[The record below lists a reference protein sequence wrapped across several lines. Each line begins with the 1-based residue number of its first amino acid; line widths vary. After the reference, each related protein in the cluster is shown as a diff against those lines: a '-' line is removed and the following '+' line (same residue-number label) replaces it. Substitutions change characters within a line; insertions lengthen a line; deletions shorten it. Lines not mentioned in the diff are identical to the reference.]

1 MNCTRITLVFCIALS
16 GMLIAGEGDAGA
28 KGFDTAIRPLLKEYC
43 LKCHST
49 AKHKGDLDLER
60 FSSLGEVKK
69 QSKIWQGVAEQ
80 LANGEM
86 PPAKETQLPAADK
99 ERLSKWVRVTLDEIA
114 LAHAGDPGPVVL
126 RRLSNAEYTYTIRD
140 LTGVESLDPAREF
153 PVDGAGGEG
162 FTNTGQSLV
171 MSPSLITKYLDA
183 GKDIATHAVLLP
195 DGMRFSAKTT
205 RRDRTEDLLAEIRG
219 FYREYTD
226 PRGGAKVNLQGI
238 IIETNTG
245 GRLPLEKYLAATLTE
260 RSVDTATPGLSN
272 KYYRTLFN
280 ALSAKEPSL
289 LLDGIRARWRAAK
302 PGDAAA
308 LTAEIGEWQNALWK
322 FNSVGHIGKLNG
334 PKMWLEPVT
343 PLVAKQESKL
353 KIPASTDGKDV
364 TLYLATSDAGDG
376 NEHDFAVW
384 QEPRLI
390 APGRATIMLK
400 DVREFCR
407 EQAERRE
414 RVFGTAAK
422 TLAAAANASAAQGTA
437 DVAELA
443 KKHGVDS
450 GVLAAWLDVLGQG
463 SGGPAKIEGYFTNK
477 LTKASGFDF
486 INGWGV
492 PETPNML
499 ANSSDKDV
507 RVPGEMKPHS
517 IAVHPSPKLMSIA
530 GWRSPING
538 TVTVDSVVQRVHPEC
553 GNGIVWFLDLRR
565 GGTRQRLGTGTITDR
580 SVAKTGPIAN
590 LSVRVGDVISL
601 SIDPRGNDHS
611 CDLTFI
617 DLTVN
622 STGEKPQK
630 WNLAADVSPD
640 VLAGNPHADSFGNKD
655 VWHFYSEPIGSGA
668 QAGPVIPAGS
678 LLARWQSAANAEEKN
693 KLAEDVQKLLL
704 TGQPPA
710 GKDNPDAAL
719 YKQLTSLGGPLLS
732 RAHVA
737 GDKTTRPAEPTA
749 TPNDPKQVLW
759 GLDPALFGRHPNG
772 QARDAGSICVHAP
785 SVIEIHLPAEL
796 AAGCEFV
803 TTGVLDKETGA
814 EGSVQMQVLTSKPT
828 RESGLLPIGKTETQA
843 SETWTSNNQRIA
855 HAAPIIVNDGSQAR
869 ARIEA
874 AFDAFRQLFPAALCY
889 AKIVPV
895 DEVVTLT
902 LYHRED
908 NQLARLMLDDA
919 QKAKLDRLWNELHY
933 ISQDALSL
941 VDAFDQIW
949 QFSTQDGDPKAL
961 EPLREPIKKG
971 AADFRQWLVDTEPK
985 HVDAVIEFAGRAYR
999 RPMTEAEKSELRGLY
1014 RKLRAQELPHDQSIR
1029 LTLARV
1035 LVAPAFLY
1043 RAENPPPGKEPGP
1056 VNDFE
1061 LANRLSYFLWAS
1073 MPDAELSA
1081 AAASGKLHEPA
1092 ILAAQTQRMLRDPR
1106 VRRMATEF
1114 ACSWLHIHGFDELG
1128 ENSERHFPT
1137 FVGLRGAMYEE
1148 SIQFFTDFFQSDRPV
1163 LSILNADYTYL
1174 NEALAKHYGIPGV
1187 SGAEFRRVEGIKK
1200 YSRGGIL
1207 TQASTLAKQSGA
1219 SRTSP
1224 ILRGNWVAEALLGD
1238 KLPRPPKDVPPFP
1251 EDVDNS
1257 KLTVRELTVKH
1268 TSDARCAGCHAR
1280 IDSFGFSLEAFD
1292 AIGRRRERDA
1302 GGLALDTHAKTL
1314 DGAEFEGVDGLR
1326 EYLMT
1331 KRLDAF
1337 LRQFNRKLLGYALAR
1352 SVQLSD
1358 EPLLKELQEQIK
1370 SGGPGAAADKNHI
1383 GVVIDKIVQSSQFRN
1398 IRGRDASNDE

>member
-1 MNCTRITLVFCIALS
+1 MAADAGCTGELTVDCTRITLVLCLS
-16 GMLIAGEGDAGA
+16 LRGFLAAAEPDAGA
-28 KGFDTAIRPLLKEYC
+28 KNYDTSIHPLLKEYC

-60 FSSLGEVKK
+60 FSSLSEVKK
-69 QSKIWQGVAEQ
+69 QAKIWQGVAEQ

-99 ERLSKWVRVTLDEIA
+99 ERLSKWVRATLDEIA

-195 DGMRFSAKTT
+195 DGIRFSAKTT
-205 RRDRTEDLLAEIRG
+205 RRDRTEELLAEIRALYHE
-219 FYREYTD
+219 FTD
-226 PRGGAKVNLQGI
+226 ARGSAKVNLQGI
-238 IIETNTG
+238 IIDTNAG
-245 GRLPLEKYLAATLTE
+245 GRLPLEKYLAATLAE
-260 RSVDTATPGLSN
+260 RSIDSATPGLSN

-280 ALSAKEPSL
+280 ALSAQEPSL

-302 PGDAAA
+302 PAA
-308 LTAEIGEWQNALWK
+308 LAAEIGEWQNALWK

-334 PKMWLEPVT
+334 PKMWLEAVS
-343 PLVAKQESKL
+343 PLASKQEIKL
-353 KIPASTDGKDV
+353 KIPADGKDV
-364 TLYLATSDAGDG
+364 TLYLAVSDAGDG
-376 NEHDFAVW
+376 NENDFAVW
-384 QEPRLI
+384 QEPRLV
-390 APGRATIMLK
+390 AAGRPPLLLK
-400 DVREFCR
+400 DVRELCR
-407 EQAERRE
+407 EQADRRE
-414 RVFGTAAK
+414 RRFASAAK
-422 TLAAAANASAAQGTA
+422 ALAAAAEASAAQEAG

-443 KKHGVDS
+443 KKHGIDS
-450 GVLAAWLDVLGQG
+450 DVLAAWLDVLGNG
-463 SGGPAKIEGYFTNK
+463 SGGPAKIEGHFTNK
-477 LTKASGFDF
+477 LTKASNFEF

-499 ANSSDKDV
+499 ANSSDKAV
-507 RVPGEMKPHS
+507 RVPGNMKPHGVV
-517 IAVHPSPKLMSIA
+517 VHPSPKLMA
-530 GWRSPING
+530 AVGWCSPVAA
-538 TVTVDSVVQRVHPEC
+538 TVTVEATVQRAHPEC
-553 GNGIVWFLDLRR
+553 GNGIVWFLELRH
-565 GGTRQRLGTGTITDR
+565 GTTRKRLGTGTITD
-580 SVAKTGPIAN
+580 SKTHKTGPIEKLNIQA
-590 LSVRVGDVISL
+590 GDVISIL
-601 SIDPRGNDHS
+601 IDPNNGDHS
-611 CDLTFI
+611 CDLTSV
-617 DLTVN
+617 DLIIK
-622 STGEKPQK
+622 SEGEKPQT

-655 VWHFYSEPIGSGA
+655 VWHFYSEPVGSGA

-678 LLARWQSAANAEEKN
+678 LLARWQTAANAEEKN
-693 KLAEDVQKLLL
+693 SLAAEIQKLLVS
-704 TGQPPA
+704 GQPPVA
-710 GKDNPDAAL
+710 KDSPDAVL
-719 YKQLTSLGGPLLS
+719 YRQLTSLGGPLLS
-732 RAHVA
+732 RPRNV
-737 GDKTTRPAEPTA
+737 GDKVTRPVNVAA
-749 TPNDPKQVLW
+749 NDLKQNSW
-759 GLDPALFGRHPNG
+759 GIDPAVFGHHPNG
-772 QARDAGSICVHAP
+772 QARDAGSICVSAP

-803 TTGVLDKETGA
+803 TTGMLDKETGA

-828 RESGLLPIGKTETQA
+828 HESGLVPSGKTETQA
-843 SETWTSNNQRIA
+843 GGTWTSNNQRIA

-869 ARIEA
+869 VRMEA

-889 AKIVPV
+889 TKIVPV

-933 ISQDALSL
+933 ISQDALAL

-971 AADFRQWLVDTEPK
+971 AADFKQWLIDTEPK

-999 RPMTEAEKSELRGLY
+999 RPLTEAEKNELRGLY
-1014 RKLRAQELPHDQSIR
+1014 RKLRQQELPHDQSIR

-1043 RAENPPPGKEPGP
+1043 RAENPAPGKEPGP

-1061 LANRLSYFLWAS
+1061 LANRLSYFLWSS

-1081 AAASGKLHEPA
+1081 VAASGKLHEPA
-1092 ILAAQTQRMLRDPR
+1092 MLSAQTKRMLRDPR

-1128 ENSERHFPT
+1128 EKSDRHFPT

-1148 SIQFFTDFFQSDRPV
+1148 SIRFFTDFFQSDRPV
-1163 LSILNADYTYL
+1163 LTILDADYTFL

-1187 SGAEFRRVEGIKK
+1187 SGAEWRRVDGIKK

-1207 TQASTLAKQSGA
+1207 TQATTLAKQSGA

-1292 AIGRRRERDA
+1292 AIGRRREHDA
-1302 GGLALDTHAKTL
+1302 GGLAIDTHAKTL
-1314 DGAEFEGVDGLR
+1314 DGAEFDGVDGLR
-1326 EYLMT
+1326 DYLMT

-1337 LRQFNRKLLGYALAR
+1337 LRQFCRKLLGYALAR

-1358 EPLLKELQEQIK
+1358 EPLIKELQAQIK
-1370 SGGPGAAADKNHI
+1370 SGTDGNHI

-1398 IRGRDASNDE
+1398 IRGRDAASDE